1 MDARPAADSHA
12 TLAHWM
18 GPLDANGAGFVH
30 GGTVMKLCDEAAG
43 LAAVKHSR
51 SRVVTASM
59 DRMTFLV
66 PIHVGELVTFQASVN
81 AVWHTSMEVGVRVDT
96 ENPRTGERR
105 HSNSAYL
112 TMVAVD
118 EQGNPQ
124 AVPPLLTEHRTWS
137 VAARA
142 RHSYAAATAWP
153 SASRSRQL
161 ADVPRHGA
169 P

>member
-12 TLAHWM
+12 TLVHWM

-51 SRVVTASM
+51 CRVVTASM
-59 DRMTFLV
+59 DRMTFRV

-96 ENPRTGERR
+96 EDPRTGQRR

-112 TMVAVD
+112 TMVAVAD
-118 EQGNPQ
+118 DGSPV
-124 AVPPLLTEHRTWS
+124 AVPPLRTESDVELRRES
-137 VAARA
+137 EA
-142 RHSYAAATAWP
+142 
-153 SASRSRQL
+153 QL
-161 ADVPRHGA
+161 RRRNRLAEREQIQAGR
-169 P
+169 

>member
-1 MDARPAADSHA
+1 MDTRPALDSRA

-30 GGTVMKLCDEAAG
+30 GGTVMKLCDEAGG
-43 LAAVKHSR
+43 LAAVKHCR
-51 SRVVTASM
+51 RRVVTASM
-59 DRMTFLV
+59 DRMTFRV

-96 ENPRTGERR
+96 EDPRTGERR

-118 EQGNPQ
+118 GEGNPVE
-124 AVPPLLTEHRTWS
+124 VPALQVITDEERRRESEAQLRRRNRLAEREQI
-137 VAARA
+137 
-142 RHSYAAATAWP
+142 
-153 SASRSRQL
+153 RSGR
-161 ADVPRHGA
+161 
-169 P
+169 